1 MQISPCIASSHVAT
15 KSAAKAMSDRVISNP
30 LIDAFANQNVKL
42 PLRLS
47 DEDIG
52 VILDDDGADVLTI
65 DSNGVRD
72 DQKVQTIAALVVSAV
87 NDLAGFTR
95 RDTEGRLA

>member
-1 MQISPCIASSHVAT
+1 MQIWSCFASSHAAT
-15 KSAAKAMSDRVISNP
+15 TNAARAMSEPLVSNTF
-30 LIDAFANQNVKL
+30 INAFADQDVKL

-47 DEDIG
+47 EEDVG
-52 VILDDDGADVLTI
+52 VILDDDGGDVLTI

-87 NDLAGFTR
+87 NDLAGFH
-95 RDTEGRLA
+95 LASSRSLY

>member
-1 MQISPCIASSHVAT
+1 
-15 KSAAKAMSDRVISNP
+15 MSDRLTSNP
-30 LIDAFANQNVKL
+30 FIVAFADQDVKL

-72 DQKVQTIAALVVSAV
+72 HQKVQTIAALVVSAV

-95 RDTEGRLA
+95 RDTDRRLA